1 MGNSSSSNAGPQ
13 GGRGPNVRAQGKR
26 ANQGHATPLPPVA
39 GQAAHREVRPP
50 PPAPAAAPAPRHAN
64 PATRERKAFKELVS
78 QCGFCVVLYLWIKT
92 C

>member
-1 MGNSSSSNAGPQ
+1 MGNSSSSNSGPQ

-26 ANQGHATPLPPVA
+26 GHQGHATPLPPVA
-39 GQAAHREVRPP
+39 GQVAQRTA
-50 PPAPAAAPAPRHAN
+50 PPAPAAAPGTRHAN

-78 QCGFCVVLYLWIKT
+78 QGDSVVVDLWMKT